1 MKWTSN
7 TINQKV
13 FTHMRTERQVLNVTL
28 KRELGFVRHA
38 MKGDD
43 GKSWPGG
50 KIEETQAEG
59 GQRKK
64 YKLTAQ

>member
-1 MKWTSN
+1 
-7 TINQKV
+7 
-13 FTHMRTERQVLNVTL
+13 MRTERQVLNVTL